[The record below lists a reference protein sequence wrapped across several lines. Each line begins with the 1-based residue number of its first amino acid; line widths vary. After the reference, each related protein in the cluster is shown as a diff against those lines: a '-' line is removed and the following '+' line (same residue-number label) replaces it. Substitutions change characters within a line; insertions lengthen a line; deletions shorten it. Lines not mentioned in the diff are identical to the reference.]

1 MKKLKQ
7 LACGLLAAALLVCAL
22 PAAGAEGAGEGQ
34 PAPQADGTGA
44 APVPAA
50 TDDGYVEWNGTT
62 DLPASGKVRL
72 TQDVV
77 MGEDAPFELTL
88 TGDLTIDLN
97 GHKLEYAP
105 LLIVPTETALT
116 VEDGSAGQAGCL
128 VASGLTDQ
136 DGEAQAFVR
145 VSGGCFTMK
154 GGTFENSTTRESV
167 LVTNGGKAVLQ
178 GGSITGKMNAR
189 DTALVLVQGTGSE
202 FTMSGGTLTQESI
215 GPAGGFSCSALRL
228 ENGAVGNITG
238 GTVSNKAGETD
249 FVAVKVCYNSTVN
262 ISGGVVENTGSY
274 NTALEISGGYSEQG
288 KNEPGRAVISGNA
301 LIRNTGG
308 KGCALSVSGS
318 GSSSAPGG
326 SVDMQG
332 GTVLNEGENGT
343 AVSIGRTSE
352 YTKGGA
358 FTLGGGTVENAAAS
372 GKAVSVKGTLVMNGG
387 ELKQAD
393 ADGAAIYEGGTD
405 SNRAAADITVSG
417 GTVKAEGEVFSL
429 KTARPTVSGG
439 VFNKPVTEY
448 VADGTTAV
456 SVEKG
461 GEAVYA
467 VGGSVAG
474 AVKAAAEGDTVTVLK
489 GDSIEV
495 PDGVKV
501 ENETGKDIT
510 VNGVNVHNNVVHTA
524 AKAPTAGQGGNIE
537 YWYCEGCGKYFKD
550 AALTQETTAEG
561 VKLPATGSTPA
572 PAPAPAQKANPKT
585 GV

>member
-34 PAPQADGTGA
+34 PAPQAGGTGA

-50 TDDGYVEWNGTT
+50 TGDGYVEWNGTT

-154 GGTFENSTTRESV
+154 GGTLKNSTTREAV

-178 GGSITGKMNAR
+178 GGSITGKTTER
-189 DTALVLVQGTGSE
+189 DVAQVFVQGTGSE

-429 KTARPTVSGG
+429 KAAQPTVSGG

-456 SVEKG
+456 SVEKS

-524 AKAPTAGQGGNIE
+524 AKAPTATQGGNIE